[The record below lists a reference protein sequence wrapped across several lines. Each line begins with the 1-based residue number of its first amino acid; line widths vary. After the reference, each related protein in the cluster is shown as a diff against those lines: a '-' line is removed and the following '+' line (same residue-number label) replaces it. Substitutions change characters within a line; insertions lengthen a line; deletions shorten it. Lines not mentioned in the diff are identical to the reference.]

1 VQLGTALGIPIRIHL
16 TFVLLLV
23 WFGYHSSKSGNRLL
37 WSLAYLLLV
46 FCCVVLHELGH
57 AAMARRFGV
66 RTREIVLYP
75 IGGIARL
82 EAIPPGQA
90 ELLIALAG
98 PAVNIGLALSLALVA
113 IVADA
118 PLVWSGQLLEP
129 ADLLPGLFVLNL
141 ILFLFNL
148 VPAFP
153 MDGGRVLRAGLS
165 LILSQERATEIAT
178 LVGQGVSI
186 LFGIAGIVAGNPLL
200 LIIALFVFVG
210 ASQEALFYR
219 QRSIVLGDLVRRA
232 MIVQFE
238 TLAPDH
244 SLEKATARLLA
255 THQEDFPVVDVSG
268 RPVGIL
274 PRNRL
279 LQAQAEGGPQ
289 GRVAD
294 VMIRDAPVL
303 GPQDGL
309 EKVLELL
316 RASPECPVM
325 VQEGGRLV
333 GMITLANLAE
343 YIQVAR
349 RTGRPASDPPQS
361 R

>member
-1 VQLGTALGIPIRIHL
+1 VQLGTALGIPIRIHV
-16 TFVLLLV
+16 TFLLLLV
-23 WFGYHSSKSGNRLL
+23 WFGYHSSRSGNALL

-46 FCCVVLHELGH
+46 FTCVVLHELGH

-66 RTREIVLYP
+66 KTREIVLYP

-82 EAIPPGQA
+82 EAMPPGQA

-98 PAVNIGLALSLALVA
+98 PTVNIALALSLAVVALV
-113 IVADA
+113 VDA
-118 PLVWSGQLLEP
+118 SLVWRGQLLEA

-153 MDGGRVLRAGLS
+153 MDGGRVLRAGLA
-165 LILSQERATEIAT
+165 LILTQEQATRFAT

-186 LFGIAGIVAGNPLL
+186 LFGLAGIVAGNPLL
-200 LIIALFVFVG
+200 LLIALFVFVG
-210 ASQEALFYR
+210 ASQEAFFYR
-219 QRSIVLGDLVRRA
+219 QRAIVLGELVRKA
-232 MIVQFE
+232 MITRFE
-238 TLAPDH
+238 TLSPDD
-244 SLEKATARLLA
+244 SLEKATARFMA
-255 THQEDFPVVDVSG
+255 THQGDFPVVDFGG
-268 RPVGIL
+268 RPVGML
-274 PRNRL
+274 TRGRL
-279 LQAQAEGGPQ
+279 LQAQAEGGAQ

-294 VMIRDAPVL
+294 LMLREAPL
-303 GPQDGL
+303 LSPHDGL

-316 RASPECPVM
+316 RANPECPVM
-325 VQEGGRLV
+325 VQEEGRLV

-343 YIQVAR
+343 YIQFAR
-349 RTGRPASDPPQS
+349 RGGHNAAEPPQS